1 MSTVLLCGPF
11 QCYKAFVSRSPD
23 GTADFE
29 IKVIFNRELERVFL
43 GFGENLQVLSP
54 EDIRKV
60 IISRHSQAAEGDF
73 LPRPLIDNEKSCLRK
88 GSFGSVTSRRE

>member
-1 MSTVLLCGPF
+1 MSGREVPYIETKPVHSSQVL
-11 QCYKAFVSRSPD
+11 VSRSPD

-73 LPRPLIDNEKSCLRK
+73 LPRPS
-88 GSFGSVTSRRE
+88 